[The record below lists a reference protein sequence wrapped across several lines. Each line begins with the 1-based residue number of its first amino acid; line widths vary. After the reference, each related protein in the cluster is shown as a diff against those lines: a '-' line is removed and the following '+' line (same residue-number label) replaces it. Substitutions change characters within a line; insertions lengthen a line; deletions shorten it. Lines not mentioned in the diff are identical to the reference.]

1 MSQIKQLRKAA
12 GLSQAELAD
21 ALGLARGAVT
31 DWESGKHRPR
41 LYASQWA
48 ELCRLLNTTVE
59 ELNEEGLPPHPA
71 PTLYRGKPID

>member
-1 MSQIKQLRKAA
+1 MGKIRELRKAA
-12 GLSQAELAD
+12 GLSQAQLAE

-41 LYASQWA
+41 LFAAQWA
-48 ELCRLLNTTVE
+48 TLCRLLNTTAE
-59 ELNEEGLPPHPA
+59 ELNEEGLPPQPA